1 MDRAVFFVFRDPSL
15 TPTHHLA
22 QDDGVVI
29 LVSGEENIGAM
40 EHGQASRTAERVAER
55 RAVHQLIDVPPVFVD
70 PLALRILRPDVAA
83 RVTAHPR
90 ESNRSPY
97 SKYLRAFLAVRSRVA
112 EEEVASA
119 VAAGVDQY
127 VVLGAGFDTFAYRNP
142 FPALRVFEV
151 DHPATQAVKRERL
164 RQAGIDVP
172 SNAGLVAAD
181 LAVTGTRAALARGG
195 FDAERPAVFAWL
207 GVVLYLERAAI
218 EATLA
223 DIGSL
228 AAGTRLVFDY
238 GLPPRTLSFA
248 GRIAVNVMA
257 ARVAAAGEPW
267 KTFFSPDE
275 VRGVLDRAG
284 FSAVEDL
291 GAAELNA
298 RYFDGRR
305 DRLRVGE
312 AGRIARAVV

>member
-1 MDRAVFFVFRDPSL
+1 
-15 TPTHHLA
+15 
-22 QDDGVVI
+22 
-29 LVSGEENIGAM
+29 M
-40 EHGQASRTAERVAER
+40 EHGRASRTAERVAEH
-55 RAVHQLIDVPPVFVD
+55 RAVHQLIDIPPVFID

-83 RVTAHPR
+83 RVAAHP
-90 ESNRSPY
+90 EGSERSPY
-97 SKYLRAFLAVRSRVA
+97 SKYLRAFLAVRSRIA
-112 EEEVASA
+112 EEEVARA
-119 VAAGVDQY
+119 VETGVSQY
-127 VVLGAGFDTFAYRNP
+127 VVLGAGLDTFAYRNP

-172 SNAGLVAAD
+172 PNATLVAAD
-181 LAVTGTRAALARGG
+181 LAVTGTRAALAQGG
-195 FDAERPAVFAWL
+195 FDAERRAVFAWL
-207 GVVLYLERAAI
+207 GVVPYLERAAI

-223 DIGSL
+223 DIASL

-238 GLPPRTLSFA
+238 GVPPRSLSFI
-248 GRIAVNVMA
+248 GRVAVNVMA
-257 ARVAAAGEPW
+257 GRVAAAGEPW

-275 VRGVLDRAG
+275 VRGVLERAG

-312 AGRIARAVV
+312 AGRIARAVVLPEDRGG